1 MAEGGFDDADA
12 DDVNNVD
19 DIDDASD
26 ANRLYHVVIGRFLG
40 TTNYMVKYPFDKILP
55 GQITRK
61 PSILTKHL
69 YSKLYSKCPYD
80 CSRP

>member
-12 DDVNNVD
+12 DDDDDVD
-19 DIDDASD
+19 GIDDASD
-26 ANRLYHVVIGRFLG
+26 ANRLSHVVIERFLG
-40 TTNYMVKYPFDKILP
+40 TTNSIVKSPFDKILP

-61 PSILTKHL
+61 PNILSKHL